1 MQRNCCRSKKTKQV
15 FYPIIV
21 NNKEL
26 DIVDHAKILS
36 LTISNDL
43 RWNANVRESIKKVN
57 KRMYFLVLL
66 KRAKVPFLDTVNF
79 YCTCIRSIL
88 EYCSPV
94 FHFAL
99 PAYLND
105 DLERVHRTALSII
118 SPGLSYC

>member
-1 MQRNCCRSKKTKQV
+1 MS
-15 FYPIIV
+15 V
-21 NNKEL
+21 NQL
-26 DIVDHAKILS
+26 
-36 LTISNDL
+36 
-43 RWNANVRESIKKVN
+43 IKKAN

-105 DLERVHRTALSII
+105 DLERVHRRALSII
-118 SPGLSYC
+118 SSGLSYC

>member
-15 FYPIIV
+15 FDPIIV

-26 DIVDHAKILS
+26 YIVDHAKILG

-43 RWNANVRESIKKVN
+43 RWNVRESIKK
-57 KRMYFLVLL
+57 RMYSLVLL

-105 DLERVHRTALSII
+105 HLERVHRRALSII